1 MALQSFRTPQQITD
15 ESVDRFLKSSYNIT
29 NAIARSGTEVV
40 NEVAKQKADQQKRN
54 DERDLQM
61 QQMFDKANEFGSTG
75 DAKLDENILAFWN
88 QKVDDYFT
96 IKNGMQT
103 GKIGKQEGNLAL
115 ARINGMVGQFK
126 AQTK

>member
-1 MALQSFRTPQQITD
+1 
-15 ESVDRFLKSSYNIT
+15 
-29 NAIARSGTEVV
+29 
-40 NEVAKQKADQQKRN
+40 
-54 DERDLQM
+54 M

-75 DAKLDENILAFWN
+75 DAKLDENILSFWN

-115 ARINGMVGQFK
+115 FLENENDLDVNFRLEVIESSLLEILKIYSSSSLLGDADLAK
-126 AQTK
+126 

>member
-1 MALQSFRTPQQITD
+1 MALESFRTPQQITD

-29 NAIARSGTEVV
+29 NSIAQSGAQII
-40 NEVAKQKADQQKRN
+40 NEVAKQKEDQRKRN

-88 QKVDDYFT
+88 QCK
-96 IKNGMQT
+96 
-103 GKIGKQEGNLAL
+103 LA
-115 ARINGMVGQFK
+115 K
-126 AQTK
+126 